1 LLEGGTRTAT
11 VWTTTPV
18 CVVVIPPDTVSES
31 ALEELA
37 LGGRREQQG

>member
-31 ALEELA
+31 ALELA